1 MNKIQFE
8 ELINKYKAFEE
19 NQFKS
24 LSNRL
29 VQIFHSNAFDKL
41 NYSRNIGNINNIINY
56 IDEMHEGK
64 KEIDQYNFSDKEFE
78 LLKKILKTVENAQD
92 NLSIEKK
99 ILPYSSLVTSLG
111 IIRIIKKLPIDKNN
125 IKVFEIGPGSC
136 YTGAILLAEGY
147 QYSCTDNTQA
157 FYLWQSQLFSE
168 IKDDFEENLENTNLF
183 EKNKISH
190 LTWWNFLK
198 LFKKQKNQE
207 EKVDLIICDHALGE
221 VKKECLRY
229 IAKLS
234 EKILDKN
241 ENSFFLFRA
250 PGADVYSNYWEI
262 LKVFSEYGFTY
273 IQFSTFVLL
282 IPKDSKLAKTLNM
295 RNFIYNSK
303 PYGLMH
309 KIYLII
315 NRLYQFYILKKKN
328 KILYDLKNFNNK
340 NDKNNSKTPKD
351 LHKIIHEKNMLSDK
365 YQFFDF
371 INKN

>member
-1 MNKIQFE
+1 
-8 ELINKYKAFEE
+8 
-19 NQFKS
+19 
-24 LSNRL
+24 
-29 VQIFHSNAFDKL
+29 
-41 NYSRNIGNINNIINY
+41 
-56 IDEMHEGK
+56 
-64 KEIDQYNFSDKEFE
+64 
-78 LLKKILKTVENAQD
+78 
-92 NLSIEKK
+92 
-99 ILPYSSLVTSLG
+99 
-111 IIRIIKKLPIDKNN
+111 
-125 IKVFEIGPGSC
+125 
-136 YTGAILLAEGY
+136 
-147 QYSCTDNTQA
+147 
-157 FYLWQSQLFSE
+157 
-168 IKDDFEENLENTNLF
+168 
-183 EKNKISH
+183 
-190 LTWWNFLK
+190 
-198 LFKKQKNQE
+198 
-207 EKVDLIICDHALGE
+207 
-221 VKKECLRY
+221 
-229 IAKLS
+229 
-234 EKILDKN
+234 
-241 ENSFFLFRA
+241 FFLFRA